1 MDIFRFRIKCHFL
14 YPMRIHI
21 NKFNELKT
29 ARIFKWWLMV
39 THKHY
44 TPCVLYSRSILLWL
58 DTESEQKRVKV
69 TCVYFQWHTHTKK
82 IITFAIDFTA
92 TFRTVAICTDDI
104 DVISLPILHF
114 TSKWLPARIV
124 FEKSIFFSH
133 VEKYNCRNFLQIIV
147 VFGICMMRRR
157 MRLRSDVV
165 KWFNF
170 SFWIFDFSL

>member
-69 TCVYFQWHTHTKK
+69 TCVYFQWHTHTKNHYFCHRFYGHFQNSGYLYRWHRCHFIANFTFHIKMITGENCFWK
-82 IITFAIDFTA
+82 INF
-92 TFRTVAICTDDI
+92 
-104 DVISLPILHF
+104 
-114 TSKWLPARIV
+114 
-124 FEKSIFFSH
+124 FFSRW
-133 VEKYNCRNFLQIIV
+133 KI
-147 VFGICMMRRR
+147 
-157 MRLRSDVV
+157 
-165 KWFNF
+165 
-170 SFWIFDFSL
+170 